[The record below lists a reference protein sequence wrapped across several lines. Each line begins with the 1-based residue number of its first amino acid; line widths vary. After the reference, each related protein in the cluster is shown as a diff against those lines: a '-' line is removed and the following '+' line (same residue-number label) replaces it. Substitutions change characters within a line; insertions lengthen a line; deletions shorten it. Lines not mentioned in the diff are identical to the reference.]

1 MIDELVPIVLF
12 IVFGAIVKIVS
23 DNKVRRL
30 AIEKGMINENI
41 KYLYLD
47 KFEARVPSSLK
58 WGMVLIGIGL
68 ALTIGQLL
76 PSRISET
83 VTVGFMFLLAGLA
96 LVVYYFIGRRML
108 KKEAKE
114 GN

>member
-1 MIDELVPIVLF
+1 MIDELIPIVLF
-12 IVFGAIVKIVS
+12 IVFGAIVKIIS

-47 KFEARVPSSLK
+47 KFETRVPSSLK

-68 ALTIGQLL
+68 ALTIGQVL
-76 PSRISET
+76 PSRLSET
-83 VTVGFMFLLAGLA
+83 ATVGLMFLFAGIA
-96 LVVYYFIGRRML
+96 LVVYYFIGSRLL
-108 KKEAKE
+108 KKETKE
-114 GN
+114 